1 VLLVPPTQC
10 KESGMFITDPRF
22 LILIL
27 SHPDPGSRISDPGF
41 NKVKGEDNFCLTFLV
56 SHKFHKVEN
65 YFSTFY
71 PKFYPI
77 LVLFTQNIATMLSKI
92 WVEYPGSET
101 RDPESGSRGQNCTV
115 RSGSRI
121 PNTAPP
127 I

>member
-1 VLLVPPTQC
+1 
-10 KESGMFITDPRF
+10 MFITDPRF

-77 LVLFTQNIATMLSKI
+77 LVLFTQNIATMLSDGLGI
-92 WVEYPGSET
+92 LDS
-101 RDPESGSRGQNCTV
+101 
-115 RSGSRI
+115 RSGIQKKPI
-121 PNTAPP
+121 PDPGIKQHWITDPQYWDLDN
-127 I
+127 